1 MNVPGGPGNVRG
13 LPDIIRGRNIVCYLI
28 DGILAAWEMWG
39 YEKPSDGV
47 LLVLEDCGVGE
58 EAFESKPD
66 PVEIRFNH
74 HASSAKHRILENKC
88 TLAHSLTDSS
98 WTV

>member
-13 LPDIIRGRNIVCYLI
+13 FPGIIRRCNIVCYLI
-28 DGILAAWEMWG
+28 DGNLVPCRILGRE
-39 YEKPSDGV
+39 ESLDGV
-47 LLVLEDCGVGE
+47 LLVFEDCGVGE
-58 EAFESKPD
+58 EAFESEPD

-74 HASSAKHRILENKC
+74 HASSAQQCLLENKC

-98 WTV
+98 GTV